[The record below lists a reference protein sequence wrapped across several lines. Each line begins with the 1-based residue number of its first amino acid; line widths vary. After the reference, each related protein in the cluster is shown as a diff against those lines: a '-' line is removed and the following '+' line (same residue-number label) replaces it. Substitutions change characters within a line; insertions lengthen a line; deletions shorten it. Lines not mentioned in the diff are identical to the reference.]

1 MYHMTP
7 EFLQNTEN
15 KNNIWKYTEKYNK
28 IIIYDLNF
36 INNSKND

>member
-1 MYHMTP
+1 MHYFFMYKI
-7 EFLQNTEN
+7 TEN

-28 IIIYDLNF
+28 IIIYDLNL